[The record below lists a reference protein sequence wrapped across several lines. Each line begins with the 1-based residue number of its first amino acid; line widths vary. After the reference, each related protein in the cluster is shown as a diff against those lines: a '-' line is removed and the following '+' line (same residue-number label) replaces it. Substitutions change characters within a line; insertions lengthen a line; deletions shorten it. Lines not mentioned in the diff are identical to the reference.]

1 MMSIEAETTQ
11 PDMPDRRAEAAV
23 LSSTFC
29 RCVKSMGLSE
39 TNVGRLLNVQAN
51 VAARVREGSF
61 QLRRSEEDRWNRAAL
76 LVDLYK
82 ALWKVFSDDTEIKR
96 WLSLY
101 NSSIGDSPLSWIET
115 SAGLEKLIDYVRS
128 GRCAKG

>member
-1 MMSIEAETTQ
+1 MMTVEVEGARQ
-11 PDMPDRRAEAAV
+11 DVPDKRAEAVV
-23 LSSTFC
+23 LSAAFC
-29 RCVKSMGLSE
+29 RCVKSMGLTE

-51 VAARVREGSF
+51 VALRVREGLF

-76 LVDLYK
+76 LVQLYS
-82 ALWKVFSDDTEIKR
+82 ALWKVFSDDAEIKR

-101 NSSIGDSPLSWIET
+101 NTSIGDNPLAWIET

-128 GRCAKG
+128 GRCGKD